1 MAQTM
6 IAQKMLEVDA
16 NLQKVGTDMITMFK
30 VATKKTK
37 TAENW
42 LNQGFSQD
50 DNDVKKKQT
59 SSSESFS

>member
-30 VATKKTK
+30 VATKK
-37 TAENW
+37 
-42 LNQGFSQD
+42 Q
-50 DNDVKKKQT
+50 KQQKIG
-59 SSSESFS
+59 